1 MWSLCEGLFFSIKTW
16 MGWVG
21 LVCFSNHHWPLFYC
35 MVFGGSTWA
44 SFWASFFCR
53 ELSLPKGL
61 LLAGWARRFWRSSA
75 RSWASALGGKRLDVT
90 TPWGWNPWPP
100 FFIGWFPSFT
110 VIFVGFLIIQKEPP
124 FFSMVVDLECMV
136 QRKMG
141 PDPIVLAKLLG
152 PKLKVKLKGR
162 SVGIRGDSKDRPSS
176 SSPFKH
182 PALFQPYVLPF
193 LPQSFIKSGKWGV
206 SKMSFL
212 QQLR

>member
-1 MWSLCEGLFFSIKTW
+1 MWRTFFSHKNVDGL
-16 MGWVG
+16 GWAC
-21 LVCFSNHHWPLFYC
+21 CFSNHHWPLFYC
-35 MVFGGSTWA
+35 RVFGGSTWA

-100 FFIGWFPSFT
+100 FFMGWFPSFT
-110 VIFVGFLIIQKEPP
+110 VIF
-124 FFSMVVDLECMV
+124 VDLECMV

-193 LPQSFIKSGKWGV
+193 LPQSFIKSGKWCV
-206 SKMSFL
+206 SKISFL